1 MSDFR
6 KCICECPGFC
16 SLFKQNMEDSPPNW
30 QWCQHA
36 SEQEREEYY
45 RSCRKRE
52 KHNNTLSEII
62 KKQNLVHDITMSI
75 EGEVISTEKFL
86 DDTMTL
92 LIPKILQN
100 HKIAGVLGVP
110 RSGMLNASAIANYLS
125 VPLYG
130 LEANKI
136 IKLSSFSRNGGRR
149 MGHLKDNSGQLII
162 IDDTIYGGGAAYAIK
177 NRFPDHILAVTYAT
191 PEHAYLA
198 DYYGRIIPA
207 PHFLEWNLFNSGYL
221 PNAAVD
227 IDGIFCPNVPLDICR
242 DETRYIDY
250 LINVVPYFK
259 RIAKL
264 FPIKALV
271 TARLEKYRS
280 ITEDWLH
287 KYGIKYENLIMLPN
301 EMQEAKHK
309 NHLETAGRFKAE
321 VAESIGAKYF
331 IESELIE
338 GKKIKEYY
346 SSIIMVCPNHG
357 VFF

>member
-1 MSDFR
+1 MSDFS
-6 KCICECPGFC
+6 KCICANSGFC
-16 SLFKQNMEDSPPNW
+16 SLFKKNMENNPPNW

-36 SEQEREEYY
+36 SEKEREEYY
-45 RSCRKRE
+45 KSLNKRIQ
-52 KHNNTLSEII
+52 HNNTLSDII
-62 KKQNLVHDITMSI
+62 KKQNLKHDIAISQQ
-75 EGEVISTEKFL
+75 GEVITTEKFL

-100 HKIAGVLGVP
+100 HKIAAVLGVP
-110 RSGMLNASAIANYLS
+110 RSGMLNASAVANYLS

-130 LEANKI
+130 LETNQI

-149 MGHLKDNSGQLII
+149 MAHCQDIGGELII
-162 IDDTIYGGGAAYAIK
+162 MDDTIYGGGAATAIK
-177 NRFPDHILAVTYAT
+177 SRFPDHILAVTYTT
-191 PEHAYLA
+191 PEHAHLA
-198 DYYGRIIPA
+198 DYYGRILPA

-242 DETRYIDY
+242 DETRYIEY
-250 LINVVPYFK
+250 LTNVVPYFK
-259 RIAKL
+259 RISKL

-280 ITEDWLH
+280 ITEDWLN
-287 KYGIKYENLIMLPN
+287 KYGIKYENLVMLPT
-301 EMQEAKHK
+301 EMQEAKHR

-321 VAESIGAKYF
+321 VAQNINAKYF

-338 GKKIKEYY
+338 AKKIKEYNP
-346 SSIIMVCPNHG
+346 SVIMVCPNHG
-357 VFF
+357 VYF